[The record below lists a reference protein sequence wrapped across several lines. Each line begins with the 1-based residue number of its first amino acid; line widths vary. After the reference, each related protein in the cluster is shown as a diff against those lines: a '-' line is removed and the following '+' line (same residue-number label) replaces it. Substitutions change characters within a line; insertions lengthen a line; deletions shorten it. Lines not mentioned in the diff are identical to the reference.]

1 MVKQLGTPTWFMTL
15 SCAHLRSSELF
26 QIIARSQ
33 GTNMFDK
40 QVEALSCSEECSML
54 SFNLVVVA
62 VQS

>member
-1 MVKQLGTPTWFMTL
+1 
-15 SCAHLRSSELF
+15 
-26 QIIARSQ
+26 
-33 GTNMFDK
+33 MFDE